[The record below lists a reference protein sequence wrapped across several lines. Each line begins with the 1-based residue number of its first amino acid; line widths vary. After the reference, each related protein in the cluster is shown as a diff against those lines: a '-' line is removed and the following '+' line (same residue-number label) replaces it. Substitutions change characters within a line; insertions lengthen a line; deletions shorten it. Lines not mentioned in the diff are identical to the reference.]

1 MQDNNLPTNSYIL
14 YFRFVN
20 FSRQFYFDFL
30 KTQQQEVVLILLS
43 SLFVALFLPM
53 LAVESIIVAVIA
65 IYSLFLCF
73 SVKKSFS
80 KKSIVFLFFIA
91 WYVWICI
98 SGLWVSDIEGFIAAI
113 RIKSVIIGL
122 AFSFLFFDRFSNK
135 SIQSYSV
142 LVISVVLLSSVFV
155 LLNFHMNRD
164 EILKNI
170 LTGSPI
176 PVPMRSHIRY
186 SIICNWALMLALYQ
200 SFYRSK
206 LKSFSFFI
214 WFFIASFILLYLF
227 FIAVKIGILIAFI
240 ILFCFAGFNIVDSK
254 YSVLKALLSFLLLGA
269 IAWMILLQFPTFQNK
284 LAYIK
289 YDLMRYQQSDTRHYS
304 DGERIQSIRQ
314 GIQIAKSS
322 PWIGVGEG
330 NVRNYIDRNNPDDVK
345 LPHNQFVLIWAQNGV
360 IGFILFL
367 LCFATGF
374 ISAFRERNILLFCTV
389 ISTLS
394 ACMVE
399 PMLETQLGAAV
410 FIIPWCLFSSNSYRP

>member
-1 MQDNNLPTNSYIL
+1 
-14 YFRFVN
+14 
-20 FSRQFYFDFL
+20 
-30 KTQQQEVVLILLS
+30 
-43 SLFVALFLPM
+43 M
-53 LAVESIIVAVIA
+53 LAVESIIVVVIA
-65 IYSLFLCF
+65 AYALFFCL
-73 SVKKSFS
+73 SSKKSFS

-98 SGLWVSDIEGFIAAI
+98 SGLWVSDLNGFFTAI

-122 AFSFLFFDRFSNK
+122 AFSFLIFDYFSNK
-135 SIQSYSV
+135 SIQLFSI

-155 LLNFHMNRD
+155 LLNFAMNQD

-200 SFYRSK
+200 SFYQSK
-206 LKSFSFFI
+206 PKSFSFYI

-240 ILFCFAGFNIVDSK
+240 ILFCFAGFHIVHAK
-254 YSVLKALLSFLLLGA
+254 YSVLKAILSFLLLGTV
-269 IAWMILLQFPTFQNK
+269 AWIILLQFPTFQNK

-289 YDLMRYQQSDTRHYS
+289 YDFMRYKQSDTRHYS
-304 DGERIQSIRQ
+304 DGDRIQSIQQ

-330 NVRNYIDRNNPDDVK
+330 NVRNHINRYNPNDVK
-345 LPHNQFVLIWAQNGV
+345 LPHNQFILIWAQNGV
-360 IGFILFL
+360 IGITLFL
-367 LCFATGF
+367 LCFAMSF
-374 ISAFRERNILLFCTV
+374 ISAFRERNILLLCTV
-389 ISTLS
+389 LS
-394 ACMVE
+394 SLFACMVE

-410 FIIPWCLFSSNSYRP
+410 FIIPWCLFSSKNYRARL